1 MTRRKREPEDQD
13 QTRGEKIVR
22 EMRRL
27 DRKRRDPKHGGRLV
41 WGLTAALLL
50 VIAAVIL
57 LNLDTF
63 IAIWNRLLHPGA
75 GLNP

>member
-1 MTRRKREPEDQD
+1 VTRRTREPEDRD
-13 QTRGEKIVR
+13 QVRGEKIIR
-22 EMRRL
+22 QMRRL

-63 IAIWNRLLHPGA
+63 IAIWDRLLNPGA
-75 GLNP
+75 GINP